1 MSTRLSIIHGRLVR
15 AELQLIAEVGESLAI
30 NATVFVSRDWQGPN
44 FIGYGG
50 FLERVRFAIDPGQD
64 QNHFHFGPTS

>member
-44 FIGYGG
+44 FIGYG